1 MDLGGHKQTTGRCP
15 ALGGA
20 RGAAALLPEVSTGL
34 GPCDSVARRAGRP
47 QTRRWASPHQR
58 EARCG
63 IGFCSISE
71 PLLGQDWGEGG
82 RSPRRPRDRR
92 RLGGRAVLPAPQAA
106 SSPCPSRRCFPA
118 GAKPRLTGSGAR
130 HLSGATEERPRGV
143 CVQSPVVP
151 GSQGARPDHGDGR
164 PPPPIPPLP
173 GAPCETA
180 CTVWV

>member
-47 QTRRWASPHQR
+47 QTRRWASPPQR

-82 RSPRRPRDRR
+82 GAPGGPVTGDGWEEGLCSLLPRRHP
-92 RLGGRAVLPAPQAA
+92 LPAPPDAA
-106 SSPCPSRRCFPA
+106 S
-118 GAKPRLTGSGAR
+118 L
-130 HLSGATEERPRGV
+130 L
-143 CVQSPVVP
+143 VQSR
-151 GSQGARPDHGDGR
+151 G
-164 PPPPIPPLP
+164 
-173 GAPCETA
+173 
-180 CTVWV
+180 